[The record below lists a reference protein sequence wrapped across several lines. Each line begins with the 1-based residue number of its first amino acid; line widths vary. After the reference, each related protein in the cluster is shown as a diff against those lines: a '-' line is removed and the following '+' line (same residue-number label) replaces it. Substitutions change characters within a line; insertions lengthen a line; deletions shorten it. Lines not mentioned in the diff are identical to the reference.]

1 MNALTEKFREIAIGV
16 LPIVGTVLLLHFFVT
31 PLEGVI
37 LGRFLLGS
45 ALILIGMPLFL
56 LGVDISISPIGED
69 MSHSLIQTNKM
80 KIVVLGSFLFGFI
93 ISVAEPDLHIL
104 AKQVSVVTNHLIPQ
118 MLLVIVVS
126 LGIGLLIALGMYRI
140 LKRIPLNRFMTII
153 YGLIFVLALFSSG
166 DFLAI
171 AFDASGSTTG
181 SVTVPFMLAMAAGA
195 SAITRSGSQEDSDSF
210 GLLGIASSGAIV
222 GVLLMGIIGG
232 KGELTGALPLDEV
245 ASGSV
250 ISAFTQMIPST
261 AMESL
266 LSLLPVLALFLI
278 INAISLKKKKRE
290 LQRIAVGLFYTVVG
304 LILFLTGVNAGFMDA
319 SRRLGFLLAENHS
332 AFFVILVGAVFGVLT
347 IPAEPSVYILNKQI
361 ERETTGAIKSRT
373 VMISLCIGVGA
384 AVGLSILRIMV
395 PALQLWHILL
405 PGMIIAIVLSYFV
418 PDIFVGIAYD
428 SGGVAAG
435 TMTATFILPYTQG
448 IAESYPMANVLTD
461 GFGVIALVAI
471 TPIIT
476 VQLLGWIYRLRTK
489 NDHKKTEGE
498 VYE

>member
-1 MNALTEKFREIAIGV
+1 M
-16 LPIVGTVLLLHFFVT
+16 
-31 PLEGVI
+31 
-37 LGRFLLGS
+37 
-45 ALILIGMPLFL
+45 
-56 LGVDISISPIGED
+56 
-69 MSHSLIQTNKM
+69 
-80 KIVVLGSFLFGFI
+80 
-93 ISVAEPDLHIL
+93 
-104 AKQVSVVTNHLIPQ
+104 
-118 MLLVIVVS
+118 
-126 LGIGLLIALGMYRI
+126 
-140 LKRIPLNRFMTII
+140 
-153 YGLIFVLALFSSG
+153 
-166 DFLAI
+166 
-171 AFDASGSTTG
+171 
-181 SVTVPFMLAMAAGA
+181 
-195 SAITRSGSQEDSDSF
+195 
-210 GLLGIASSGAIV
+210 
-222 GVLLMGIIGG
+222 
-232 KGELTGALPLDEV
+232 
-245 ASGSV
+245 
-250 ISAFTQMIPST
+250 
-261 AMESL
+261 
-266 LSLLPVLALFLI
+266 FLI
-278 INAISLKKKKRE
+278 VNAISLKKKKRE